1 MRSHNMTK
9 GGPRAPHRG
18 LLKALGLTD
27 GEMDRPFI
35 GVASAWNEIIPGHL
49 HLDKLAEAACAGI
62 RSAGGTPFRFGGIGV
77 CDGLAMNHPGMK
89 YSLMSRE
96 LIADSLE
103 VMATAHPFDGLVL
116 IPNCDKIT
124 PGLLMGALRLN
135 IPAVVVSGGPM
146 LPGRHQGRD
155 VDLISIFEAVGA
167 QAAGK
172 ITVEQ
177 LDDLAARA
185 CPGPGSCAGMFTANS
200 MNCLCEAMGLALPG
214 NGTIPAVAA
223 NRLRLAKHSGEAVMK
238 LVSMDLKPRD
248 LATEA
253 AFKNALAVDLALG
266 CSTNTA
272 LHVPALI
279 REAGLSFELSSIN
292 ELSRRVPHLVSLSP
306 GGHHHLVDLDEAGG
320 VMAVMKELASV
331 GLIDPTV
338 ITVTGRPLAESLI
351 PARGVDGTVIRPLTD
366 PYHEEGGLA
375 VLYGDLAPEGAVV
388 KQSAVAENMLRHEG
402 PARVFDSEEEATA
415 AILAGCL
422 KPGDVV
428 VVRYEGPKGGPGMRE
443 MLTPTAAIMGL
454 GLGGD
459 VAMVTDG
466 RFSGG
471 SRGAVVGHISPE
483 AAEGGPLALVREGD
497 LIEIDIPGRCLS
509 LKVGEEE
516 RARRLAALA
525 PFEPK
530 IKTGYAAR
538 YAKSVTSGAR
548 GAVLE

>member
-9 GGPRAPHRG
+9 EATRAPHRG

-27 GEMDRPFI
+27 AEMERPFI
-35 GVASAWNEIIPGHL
+35 GVASAWNEIIPGHW
-49 HLDKLAEAACAGI
+49 HLDKLAEAVCAGV
-62 RSAGGTPFRFGGIGV
+62 RTAGGTPFRFGGIGV
-77 CDGLAMNHPGMK
+77 CDGLAMNHLGMK

-96 LIADSLE
+96 IIADSLE

-124 PGLLMGALRLN
+124 PGLVMGALRLN
-135 IPAVVVSGGPM
+135 IPTLVVSGGPM
-146 LPGRHQGRD
+146 LPGRHKGRA
-155 VDLISIFEAVGA
+155 VDLISISEAVGA
-167 QAAGK
+167 QAAGR
-172 ITVEQ
+172 ITAEE
-177 LDDLAARA
+177 LEDLAARA

-200 MNCLCEAMGLALPG
+200 MNCLCEALGLALPG

-223 NRLRLAKHSGEAVMK
+223 ARLRLGKQSGEAVMK
-238 LVSMDLKPRD
+238 LLAQNLKPRD
-248 LATEA
+248 LATAA

-279 REAGLSFELSSIN
+279 HETGLHFELRSIN
-292 ELSRRVPHLVSLSP
+292 ELSRQVPHLVSLSP
-306 GGHHHLVDLDEAGG
+306 GGRHHLTDLDEAGG
-320 VMAVMKELASV
+320 VMTVMKELASA
-331 GLIDPTV
+331 GLVDPTV
-338 ITVTGRPLAESLI
+338 LTVTGRPLAESLLLA
-351 PARGVDGTVIRPLTD
+351 PEPDGQVIRPLSN
-366 PYHEEGGLA
+366 PYHPEGGLA
-375 VLYGDLAPEGAVV
+375 VLYGDLAPDGAVV

-415 AILAGCL
+415 AIMAGRL
-422 KPGDVV
+422 KPGEVV

-443 MLTPTAAIMGL
+443 MLTLTAAIMGL
-454 GLGGD
+454 GLGGE

-471 SRGAVVGHISPE
+471 SRGAVVGHVSPE

-497 LIEIDIPGRCLS
+497 LIEIDIPGRSLS
-509 LKVGEEE
+509 LKVEEE
-516 RARRLAALA
+516 EKAKRRAALP

-538 YAKSVTSGAR
+538 YARSVTSGAK

>member
-1 MRSHNMTK
+1 MRSHNLTK
-9 GGPRAPHRG
+9 GTVRAPHRG

-27 GEMDRPFI
+27 AEMGRPFI
-35 GVASAWNEIIPGHL
+35 GVASAWSEIVPGHW
-49 HLDKLAEAACAGI
+49 HLDKIAEAVCAGV

-77 CDGLAMNHPGMK
+77 CDGLAMNHAGMK

-103 VMATAHPFDGLVL
+103 IMATAHPFDGLVL

-135 IPAVVVSGGPM
+135 IPAVIVSGGPM
-146 LPGRHQGRD
+146 LPGRHEGRN

-167 QAAGK
+167 QAAGR
-172 ITVEQ
+172 ITAVE
-177 LDDLAARA
+177 LEELAAKA

-200 MNCLCEAMGLALPG
+200 MNCLCEALGLALPG
-214 NGTIPAVAA
+214 NGTVPAVSSG
-223 NRLRLAKHSGEAVMK
+223 RLRLAKFSGEAVMN
-238 LVSMDLKPRD
+238 LVASNLKPRD
-248 LATEA
+248 IATRA
-253 AFKNALAVDLALG
+253 AFQNALAVDLALG

-272 LHVPALI
+272 LHLPALI
-279 REAGLSFELSSIN
+279 HETGLPFELRSIN
-292 ELSRRVPHLVSLSP
+292 ELSFKVPHLVSLSP
-306 GGHHHLVDLDEAGG
+306 GGRHHLVDLDEAGG
-320 VMAVMKELASV
+320 VMAVMKELAAA
-331 GLIDPTV
+331 GLVDPEPLTAA
-338 ITVTGRPLAESLI
+338 GRPLGASL
-351 PARGVDGTVIRPLTD
+351 AAASEADGTVIRSLAD
-366 PYHEEGGLA
+366 PYHKEGGLA
-375 VLYGDLAPEGAVV
+375 VLFGDLAPDGAVV
-388 KQSAVAENMLRHEG
+388 KQSAVAANMLRHEG

-415 AILAGCL
+415 AIMSGRLN
-422 KPGDVV
+422 PGDVV

-454 GLGGD
+454 GLE
-459 VAMVTDG
+459 VALVTDG

-471 SRGAVVGHISPE
+471 SRGAVVGHVSPE

-497 LIEIDIPGRCLS
+497 LIEINIPGRSLN

-516 RARRLAALA
+516 RARRREKLP

-538 YAKSVTSGAR
+538 YARSVTSGAK